1 MTVRRGLRAGVRLG
15 TGLTACVLQALLAGG
30 AAAQGAPA
38 RAATAPIEILK
49 IQGNVYLLAG
59 PSGNTVVQ
67 VGEQGVLVVDT
78 QGPGLSGQL
87 LAAVRTLSNEPI
99 HYIVNTQADPDH
111 TGGNETLA
119 RLGPSRPGR
128 VALADGVGGNNTG
141 STSVIAHEQV
151 LNRMSGQTRGEQAR
165 PEGGWPTDTFFG
177 ESTEVFF
184 NGEGV
189 QVMHQPAAHT
199 DGDSLVFFRRSDVIA
214 AGDLFLTTGYPV
226 IDRARGGSV
235 NGLIAALNH
244 IITLAIPTHNN
255 EGGTMIVPGHGRLCD
270 EMDVVEYRN
279 MVTIVRDRIQ
289 HLIAKGLT
297 LEQVEA
303 AGPTADFDPR
313 YGAGSPGWTP
323 AMFIEAIYRDL
334 AAAKGKVP

>member
-1 MTVRRGLRAGVRLG
+1 MIRCALRASVLLG
-15 TGLTACVLQALLAGG
+15 AGLAACGLQAG
-30 AAAQGAPA
+30 AAAAGAGAQGPA
-38 RAATAPIEILK
+38 RPAASRIEILK
-49 IQGNVYLLAG
+49 IQGSVYLLAG

-78 QGPGLSGQL
+78 QGPGLSDQL
-87 LAAVRTLSNEPI
+87 LAAIRTLSNEPI
-99 HYIVNTQADPDH
+99 HYIVNTQAAVDH

-119 RLGPSRPGR
+119 RLGPTRPGR

-141 STSVIAHEQV
+141 STSVIAHENV
-151 LNRMSGQTRGEQAR
+151 LNRMSGRATGEPAR
-165 PEGGWPTDTFFG
+165 PEGAWPTDTFFG

-189 QVMHQPAAHT
+189 QVVHQPAAHT
-199 DGDSLVFFRRSDVIA
+199 DGDSLVFFRRSDVIV
-214 AGDLFLTTGYPV
+214 AGDVFLTTGYPV

-235 NGLIAALNH
+235 TGLIAALNH

-270 EMDVVEYRN
+270 EMDVVEFRN

-297 LEQVEA
+297 LEQIKA

-313 YGAGSPGWTP
+313 YGAGTPGWPP

-334 AAAKGKVP
+334 SAKGKLPS